1 MIGED
6 VSVVSYKYL
15 LNQQTLIRGVV
26 MQELEY
32 PFDADWILKKKK
44 SIKRQLLSQENV
56 NFLEKKIA
64 ILGGSTTN
72 DIKNI
77 LELFLLNNGIKPLFY
92 ESEYNQFYE
101 DGMFSNLVL
110 EEFAPDIV
118 YIHTSNRNIT
128 EYPDMADSRE
138 RVDSKL
144 DSIRRKFEGLW
155 QHITD
160 TYHCPIIQNN
170 FEMPFYRILGNKDGS
185 DYRGRVNF
193 LSRLNLAFGEYADS
207 HSNFYIHDINYES
220 ASYGL
225 DKWADP
231 FYWHMYKYAMCVP
244 AIPYVAFNL
253 ANMIKS
259 IFGKNRKV
267 LNLDLDNTL
276 WGGVIGDDGVDR
288 IEIGQETSLGQTYAE
303 FQEYLKLQKE
313 LGVLLTV
320 NSKNE
325 ESVALTG
332 FGRPDSVLKREDFTV
347 FKANWDPKSQNL
359 LSTAQELNLLPES
372 FVFVDDNPA
381 EREIVRQQVGGVA
394 VPELTSVEHYIQI
407 LDRSG
412 FFEVTNFSEDD
423 RKRNQMYQENEM
435 RKQSQAAYTDY
446 GEYLASLE
454 MKGTIKSFDSMY
466 MSRISQ
472 LTNKSNQFNLT
483 TKRYSQTEI
492 EEAAVDSMQI
502 TLYGKLEDKFG
513 DNGVVSVVIG
523 RRQEDTLHIDLWLM
537 SCRVLKRDMEYAMM
551 DELVLKCKE
560 NGINRIMGY
569 YYPTVKNGMVKDFYA
584 LQGFEKVSED
594 EDGNTV
600 WCYKIPKAYEKKNKV
615 ISVNETI

>member
-1 MIGED
+1 
-6 VSVVSYKYL
+6 
-15 LNQQTLIRGVV
+15 
-26 MQELEY
+26 MQKLEY

-44 SIKRQLLSQENV
+44 SIKRELLSREDAV
-56 NFLEKKIA
+56 FLEKRIA

-77 LELFLLNNGIKPLFY
+77 LELFLLNNGIKPVFY

-101 DGMFSNLVL
+101 DGMFPNPAL
-110 EEFAPDIV
+110 EQFEPDVV

-128 EYPDMADSRE
+128 EYPVMADTRE
-138 RVDSKL
+138 MVKGKL
-144 DSIRRKFEGLW
+144 DSVLKKFEGLW
-155 QHITD
+155 QHIAD

-170 FEMPFYRILGNKDGS
+170 FEMPFYRLLGNRDAS

-193 LSRLNLAFGEYADS
+193 ISRLNLAFGEYADS

-244 AIPYVAFNL
+244 AIPYVSFNI
-253 ANMIKS
+253 ANIIKS
-259 IFGKNRKV
+259 IFGKNKKA

-276 WGGVIGDDGVDR
+276 WGGIIGDDGADK

-303 FQEYLKLQKE
+303 FQEYIKQQKE

-320 NSKNE
+320 NSKNDE
-325 ESVALTG
+325 TVALTG
-332 FGRPDSVLKREDFTV
+332 FERPDSILKREDFTV
-347 FKANWDPKSQNL
+347 FKANWEPKSHNL
-359 LSTAQELNLLPES
+359 MTTAQELNLLPES

-381 EREIVRQQVGGVA
+381 EREIIRQQMQGVA
-394 VPELTSVEHYIQI
+394 IPELDLVEHYIQV
-407 LDRSG
+407 LDKSG
-412 FFEVTNFSEDD
+412 FFEVTNLSEDD

-435 RKQSQAAYTDY
+435 RKQAQATYTDY
-446 GEYLASLE
+446 GEYLTSLE
-454 MKGTIKSFDSMY
+454 MKGTIKAFEPVY
-466 MSRISQ
+466 LSRISQ

-492 EEAAVDSMQI
+492 EEAASDPMRI

-523 RRQEDTLHIDLWLM
+523 KRQEDTLHIDLWLM

-551 DELVLKCKE
+551 DELVNKCRQARMT
-560 NGINRIMGY
+560 RIIGY
-569 YYPTVKNGMVKDFYA
+569 YYPTAKNGMVKEFYA
-584 LQGFEKVSED
+584 LQGFTKISED
-594 EDGNTV
+594 ESGNTV
-600 WCYKIPKAYEKKNKV
+600 WEYLIPSVYNKKNKV
-615 ISVNETI
+615 IKVNGESAT